1 MRTAH
6 VCNVILLSAFLVAA
20 PAAGGPPPVP
30 SLSPSRADVER
41 ARAAFLKLSR
51 PLAYKY
57 VVDRPARDPFEYA
70 LSHIALH
77 KDAKAL
83 AEGTPAMVLV
93 YALWPFLTNQ
103 TYDAE
108 AFIIL
113 QGALEPKMAGDWGL
127 DFIDAAH
134 PGSWPRVRPYA
145 IDKCRRLC
153 RSVLGQPEWWYPHP
167 VLFDRGRVLAE
178 SKTNAVVRAAH
189 IEAMVKA
196 LADPKIRTENPLEA
210 NNILLILDALKAREA
225 AETFVQYALFD
236 WSTGADFRRRSDST
250 NDFSDVHG
258 LTLPIVTL
266 IPRLGAHALPLVLER
281 FGNATAEEYSVQRGG
296 GALPVLA
303 VMYFIGCGYSES
315 ASIAAIDTFLHRSE
329 ELGDAQVSALR
340 GIQHAISAKLYRPA
354 WLTRVRTQSYR
365 AWAAPV
371 ATNVATTDN

>member
-1 MRTAH
+1 MNAMLWQPLPAILAVWVVCAPAGRAAGDGAPRSPDPYEALVAKIGQEFLTISKH
-6 VCNVILLSAFLVAA
+6 VDYRIEVTRPRRSVRFDDGSSRIRLKGAALDMSKRYTLADLATGLWCYLDDPDHVLAASVILYAKAGETFMG
-20 PAAGGPPPVP
+20 AGGGGRPGNGESCKVTVR
-30 SLSPSRADVER
+30 RA
-41 ARAAFLKLSR
+41 
-51 PLAYKY
+51 
-57 VVDRPARDPFEYA
+57 
-70 LSHIALH
+70 
-77 KDAKAL
+77 
-83 AEGTPAMVLV
+83 
-93 YALWPFLTNQ
+93 
-103 TYDAE
+103 
-108 AFIIL
+108 
-113 QGALEPKMAGDWGL
+113 
-127 DFIDAAH
+127 
-134 PGSWPRVRPYA
+134 
-145 IDKCRRLC
+145 
-153 RSVLGQPEWWYPHP
+153 LGQPEWWYPHP

-196 LADPKIRTENPLEA
+196 LADPKIRTENPLEV

>member
-1 MRTAH
+1 MH
-6 VCNVILLSAFLVAA
+6 ILLRLSITALLVASSRAGTNALSPPDTRNAAVRQAFRELERPIEYILLRQGDSHGPMSFISLQGGASAFARRYSAA
-20 PAAGGPPPVP
+20 
-30 SLSPSRADVER
+30 E
-41 ARAAFLKLSR
+41 
-51 PLAYKY
+51 
-57 VVDRPARDPFEYA
+57 
-70 LSHIALH
+70 
-77 KDAKAL
+77 
-83 AEGTPAMVLV
+83 LV
-93 YALWPFLTNQ
+93 YALWPLLDSPED
-103 TYDAE
+103 DA
-108 AFIIL
+108 
-113 QGALEPKMAGDWGL
+113 
-127 DFIDAAH
+127 DAALILMGKLNVTLYTDSFTYRQ
-134 PGSWPRVRPYA
+134 PSERGNWSAMRTYCVETCRIYA
-145 IDKCRRLC
+145 RRA
-153 RSVLGQPEWWYPHP
+153 LGQPEWWYPHP